1 LADLHEQIVVK
12 LPMTK
17 EGVMAT
23 IISDRGKTNVLV
35 FSAGHDCEVAKAG
48 VLPMCHLL

>member
-17 EGVMAT
+17 EGVMA
-23 IISDRGKTNVLV
+23 
-35 FSAGHDCEVAKAG
+35 AKYFQIEE
-48 VLPMCHLL
+48 LRRM